1 MASTTWNG
9 GTLTL
14 PQATITVVATAG
26 FAAGPGKLLVTSA
39 SGTQLVT
46 YTAIGTGTTFTGCSG
61 GVGSV
66 VNGNAVITWVSTDDG
81 YSIGLIA
88 DNETKIAPA
97 QGFSGLISS
106 SAGNYSLPKIISD
119 PSHNPT
125 DFYPTALLNSSL
137 AASGSGVVPLPR
149 VNTIYYKMV
158 GYYVSG
164 AVYEAFV
171 VTGAP
176 SAASVTNPNTGHA
189 LVNTRV
195 AASWIV

>member
-9 GTLTL
+9 GTLNL
-14 PQATITVVATAG
+14 PQATITVVATVG
-26 FAAGPGKLLVTSA
+26 FAAGPGKLLVTSIN
-39 SGTQLVT
+39 GPQLVT
-46 YTAIGTGTTFTGCSG
+46 YTAIGSGTTFTGCTG
-61 GVGSV
+61 GLGSV

-106 SAGNYSLPKIISD
+106 SVGNYSLPKTISD
-119 PSHNPT
+119 PSHNPS

-137 AASGSGVVPLPR
+137 AASGSGIVPLPR
-149 VNTIYYKMV
+149 VNTVYYKMV
-158 GYYVSG
+158 GYYISG
-164 AVYEAFV
+164 AVYESFV
-171 VTGAP
+171 VSTSP
-176 SAASVTNPNTGHA
+176 TAASVTNPNTGHA

-195 AASWIV
+195 AATWTI